1 MPELEALRAPI
12 WVKLAGLKDPE
23 KKREY
28 LARAEAAV
36 AREQLR
42 GDMVGPFDRLEPLK
56 AAVLAVA
63 KNTLGTRGGR
73 LKQFLPRHS
82 PAFQRLAARIR
93 LLRVVRRELWDRR
106 DTGQPAS
113 RAMQQL
119 WHRDT
124 EAFPEGTTFQ
134 TLGALAGDP
143 SWARRAVAALRA
155 RLHSAEEE
163 LRRLRSSEMTAT
175 AEKRRQA
182 AIDSF
187 WTGGGLRR
195 FLHPPS
201 PSLHSP
207 VLRGQVPTSI
217 SIQGAGREL
226 ARATA
231 GRAKSQDGPGRLTAA
246 VATRQQPLAAI
257 LTGARVLAIA
267 SQPSYI
273 TNRLAFLISMLH
285 SVACSM

>member
-42 GDMVGPFDRLEPLK
+42 GDTVGPFDRLEQLK

-63 KNTLGTRGGR
+63 KNTLGARGGR
-73 LKQFLPRHS
+73 LKPFLPRHS

-113 RAMQQL
+113 SLRAMQQL

-163 LRRLRSSEMTAT
+163 LRRLRSSEMTV
-175 AEKRRQA
+175 A
-182 AIDSF
+182 A
-187 WTGGGLRR
+187 
-195 FLHPPS
+195 
-201 PSLHSP
+201 
-207 VLRGQVPTSI
+207 
-217 SIQGAGREL
+217 
-226 ARATA
+226 
-231 GRAKSQDGPGRLTAA
+231 
-246 VATRQQPLAAI
+246 
-257 LTGARVLAIA
+257 
-267 SQPSYI
+267 
-273 TNRLAFLISMLH
+273 
-285 SVACSM
+285 